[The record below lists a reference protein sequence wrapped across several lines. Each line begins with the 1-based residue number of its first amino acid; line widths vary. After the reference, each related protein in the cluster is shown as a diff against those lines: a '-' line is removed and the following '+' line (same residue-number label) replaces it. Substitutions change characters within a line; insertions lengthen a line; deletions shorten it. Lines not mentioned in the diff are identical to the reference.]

1 MSIRNMGKTGALAL
15 LSLALIP
22 NLAQAVQVVPVP
34 EQSRQWHVPPHVQ
47 FDELM
52 HEVFWDITILGA
64 LLAAVAAYF
73 LFAYRRKSP
82 DQVGKLQKLSPQ
94 AALGWMIIPVA
105 LFLADDIFL
114 FAKGWELHKQY
125 REVPKGAYEIK
136 VTGAMW
142 SWTYTYP
149 NEVEAYG
156 ELRVPANTPILL
168 RMSSEDVIHS
178 HFIHQYRVTEDL
190 MPGRVTYMWFM
201 PDEIGE
207 FVVTCRE
214 YCGPGH
220 SGMYGKV
227 IVMAKDDFDSWL
239 SSEAA
244 AITAPTSVASAQI
257 THVATHT
264 EIQASG
270 RN

>member
-1 MSIRNMGKTGALAL
+1 MSIRTIGKAGILAL
-15 LSLALIP
+15 LSLLLIP
-22 NLAQAVQVVPVP
+22 CRAGAVQVVPVP
-34 EQSRQWHVPPHVQ
+34 EQSRQWHVPPHIQ
-47 FDELM
+47 FDELL
-52 HEVFWDITILGA
+52 HEVFWDITILGGLMA
-64 LLAAVAAYF
+64 VVAAYF
-73 LFAYRRKSP
+73 LFAYRRRSP
-82 DQVGKLQKLSPQ
+82 DQVGTLQKLSPQ

-149 NEVEAYG
+149 NEAETYG

-168 RMSSEDVIHS
+168 RMSSDDVIHS

-214 YCGPGH
+214 YCGSGH
-220 SGMYGKV
+220 SSMFGKV
-227 IVMAKDDFDSWL
+227 IVMARDDFDSWL
-239 SSEAA
+239 SSESA
-244 AITAPTSVASAQI
+244 AISAPTTVASAQL
-257 THVATHT
+257 THFTLNT
-264 EIQASG
+264 ETKGNG
-270 RN
+270 RK